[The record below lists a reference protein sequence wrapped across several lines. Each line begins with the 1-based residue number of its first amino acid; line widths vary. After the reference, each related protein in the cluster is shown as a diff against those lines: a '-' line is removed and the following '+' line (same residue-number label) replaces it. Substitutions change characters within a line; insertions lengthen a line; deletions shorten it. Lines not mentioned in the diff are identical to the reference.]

1 MAFREKIAW
10 LTLVTML
17 IAYGAYFGLVGPA
30 FGFGRDNLVDIIL
43 SFGLVAAAQAVAMIL
58 GSILLAIMARREANA
73 RPDERDRAIERRGAS
88 LAYYVLI
95 CGMILVGIVMPF
107 SEAPW
112 KIINAALAAIVIAEA
127 VHHGFVLLSYRRGWH
142 G

>member
-1 MAFREKIAW
+1 MAERAFIPVRVAV
-10 LTLVTML
+10 LTVSDTR
-17 IAYGAYFGLVGPA
+17 GPA
-30 FGFGRDNLVDIIL
+30 EDRSGDVLAERL
-43 SFGLVAAAQAVAMIL
+43 AAAGHV
-58 GSILLAIMARREANA
+58 LA
-73 RPDERDRAIERRGAS
+73 DRAIERRGAS